1 MTDPKTPLDRALRRA
16 ATLAHDV
23 GKYVA
28 RTARNLPEPLADPL
42 GPALVAMLVRDLYA
56 LGDGERASARFDR
69 LVAAAGPCDPPDRP
83 DDARLGEA
91 RRLLAE
97 VDALEPA
104 VRAGEV
110 AAVARA
116 ATLAREVERL
126 LRGLAQAA
134 RSAS

>member
-1 MTDPKTPLDRALRRA
+1 MTDRKTTPDRPLRWA

-28 RTARNLPEPLADPL
+28 RTACNLPDPVTAPLDPE
-42 GPALVAMLVRDLYA
+42 LVEMLVRDLYA
-56 LGDGERASARFDR
+56 LGQGERASARFAR
-69 LVAAAGPCDPPDRP
+69 LVEKAGPDGLSDRP
-83 DDARLGEA
+83 DDAPLGEV
-91 RRLLAE
+91 RRLLIE

-110 AAVARA
+110 AAVTRA

-126 LRGLAQAA
+126 LRALAQAV

>member
-1 MTDPKTPLDRALRRA
+1 MTDRKPHPDKALRWA

-28 RTARNLPEPLADPL
+28 RTARNLPDPVTAPL
-42 GPALVAMLVRDLYA
+42 GPELVAMLVRDLYA

-69 LVAAAGPCDPPDRP
+69 LIAEAAPGGWSDRAGDVHLD
-83 DDARLGEA
+83 EV

-116 ATLAREVERL
+116 TALARAVERR
-126 LRGLAQAA
+126 LRALAEAV